1 MAVINK
7 EIAYMALPLSIRRG
21 NPFPIDEYSVW
32 YDSGEMNTYA
42 QTSPVA
48 YVGQVLTLVN
58 ETENTVE
65 AYVIQNAAGTLTKL
79 AATTASGDL
88 TEDVQT
94 LQGQVSN
101 LIAQVGTKGEGS
113 QLTATNVWAALDEID
128 AAYKAALGNYYNKTE
143 TDEKI
148 NTALT
153 STYKAAG
160 SVEFA
165 SLPTP
170 AAGEEGKV
178 YNVSDAF
185 QTNEN
190 FVEAAGQSYPAGTN
204 VVCVETAPDT
214 YKWDA
219 ISGFVD
225 LSGYATS
232 ASLDTKVDKVAGSAL
247 VEQTLIDKLNGL
259 ANIKTVSAELNVSEE
274 GQLSVTAVDN
284 TKVTGLS
291 DALATKV
298 DKVSGSSL
306 VQDTLITKLT
316 NLADI
321 QNVSGEL
328 SLSGGTLGVQAVDQ
342 SKITGL
348 PAALAAKLS
357 GVTIG
362 DTPAV
367 PEEGVVTIP
376 VATADAY
383 GVVKSSTLENNV
395 AVDSAGAM
403 TVNSLNVN
411 KLVQTPG
418 ETLTLNGGTSA
429 IV

>member
-58 ETENTVE
+58 EKENTVE

-101 LIAQVGTKGEGS
+101 LITQVGTKGEGS
-113 QLTATNVWAALDEID
+113 QLTANDVWAALDEID
-128 AAYKAALGNYYNKTE
+128 AAYKAALGNYYNKSE

-153 STYKAAG
+153 SAYKAAG

-178 YNVSDAF
+178 YNISDAF

-204 VVCVETAPDT
+204 VVCVETESDV

-232 ASLDTKVDKVAGSAL
+232 ASLDTKVDKIEGSAL

-259 ANIKTVSAELNVSEE
+259 ANIKTVSAELNVSEDGE
-274 GQLSVTAVDN
+274 LSVTAVDN
-284 TKVTGLS
+284 AKVTGLS

-328 SLSGGTLGVQAVDQ
+328 SLSDGTLGVQAVDQ

-348 PAALAAKLS
+348 PDALAAKLS

-376 VATADAY
+376 VATADVY

-395 AVDSAGAM
+395 AVNSAGAM

-411 KLVQTPG
+411 KLVQTAG

>member
-32 YDSGEMNTYA
+32 YDFGEMNTYA
-42 QTSPVA
+42 QTNPVA

-58 ETENTVE
+58 EDENTVE

-101 LIAQVGTKGEGS
+101 LITQVGTKGESS
-113 QLTATNVWAALDEID
+113 QLTANDVWAALDEID

-170 AAGEEGKV
+170 AASEEGKV

-204 VVCVETAPDT
+204 VVCVETESDV

-232 ASLDTKVDKVAGSAL
+232 ASLDKKVDKVEGSAL

-274 GQLSVTAVDN
+274 GELSVTAVDN

-291 DALATKV
+291 DALAAKV

-306 VQDTLITKLT
+306 VQDTLIAKLT

-321 QNVSGEL
+321 QSVSGEL
-328 SLSGGTLGVQAVDQ
+328 SLSAGTLGVQAVDQ

-348 PAALAAKLS
+348 PDALAAKLS

-367 PEEGVVTIP
+367 PDEGVVTIP

-383 GVVKSSTLENNV
+383 GVVKSSDLENNV
-395 AVDSAGAM
+395 AVNGAGAM

>member
-113 QLTATNVWAALDEID
+113 QLTANDVWAALDEID

-143 TDEKI
+143 TDKKI

-204 VVCVETAPDT
+204 VVCVETAPDV

-232 ASLDTKVDKVAGSAL
+232 AALNTKVDKVEGSAL

-321 QNVSGEL
+321 QSVSGEL
-328 SLSGGTLGVQAVDQ
+328 SLSGGTLGVQAVEQ

-348 PAALAAKLS
+348 PDALAAKLS

-383 GVVKSSTLENNV
+383 GVVKSSSLENNV
-395 AVDSAGAM
+395 AVSSAGAM

>member
-32 YDSGEMNTYA
+32 YDAGEMNTYA

-58 ETENTVE
+58 EEESTVE

-94 LQGQVSN
+94 LQGQVTN
-101 LIAQVGTKGEGS
+101 LVSLVGTKAEDS
-113 QLTATNVWAALDEID
+113 SLTSANVWAALDEID
-128 AAYKAALGNYYNKTE
+128 KAYKSALGNYYNKTE

-148 NTALT
+148 NAALT
-153 STYKAAG
+153 SAYKAAG

-165 SLPTP
+165 SLPT
-170 AAGEEGKV
+170 AANTEEGKV
-178 YNVSDAF
+178 YNISNAF
-185 QTNEN
+185 TTDEN
-190 FVEAAGQSYPAGTN
+190 FVEGAGKGYPAGTN
-204 VVCVETAPDT
+204 VVCVEVEEGT

-225 LSGYATS
+225 LSDYATN
-232 ASLDTKVDKVAGSAL
+232 AALENKVDKVEGSAL

-259 ANIKTVSAELNVSEE
+259 ANIKSTTAELEVSEE
-274 GQLSVTAVDN
+274 GALGVKAINSS
-284 TKVTGLS
+284 KVTGLDTS
-291 DALATKV
+291 LATKV
-298 DKVSGSSL
+298 DKESGKSL
-306 VQDTLITKLT
+306 VEDTLISKLT
-316 NLADI
+316 NLAEI
-321 QNVSGEL
+321 NSVSGEFTLDSNEL
-328 SLSGGTLGVQAVDQ
+328 SVNAIDQ
-342 SKITGL
+342 SKVTGL
-348 PAALAAKLS
+348 PAALEAKLS

-367 PEEGVVTIP
+367 PAEGVVTIP

-383 GVVKSSTLENNV
+383 GVVKSNAGENAV
-395 AVDSAGAM
+395 AVDNAGVM

-411 KLVQTPG
+411 KLVQTEG

-429 IV
+429 L

>member
-58 ETENTVE
+58 EEENTVE

-113 QLTATNVWAALDEID
+113 QLTANDVWAALDEID

-153 STYKAAG
+153 SAYKAAG

-204 VVCVETAPDT
+204 VVCVETEPDT

-232 ASLDTKVDKVAGSAL
+232 ASLDTKVDKVEGSAL

-274 GQLSVTAVDN
+274 GELSVTAVDN
-284 TKVTGLS
+284 AKVTGLS
-291 DALATKV
+291 DALAAKV
-298 DKVSGSSL
+298 DKISGSSL

-383 GVVKSSTLENNV
+383 GVVKSSNLENNV
-395 AVDSAGAM
+395 TVGAAGAM